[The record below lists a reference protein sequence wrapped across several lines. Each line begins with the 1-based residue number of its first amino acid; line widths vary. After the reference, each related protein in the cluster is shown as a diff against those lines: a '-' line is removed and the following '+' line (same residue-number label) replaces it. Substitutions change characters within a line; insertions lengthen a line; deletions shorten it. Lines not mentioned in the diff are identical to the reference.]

1 MTRAWTSYASACAFT
16 FLTIISSS
24 FAWAQPWNYDFGSG
38 TGTHDNNAST
48 SFLPTPPSGNA
59 RVRIGTQGG
68 SVELRNPG
76 DTRLGSGSEAVLTA
90 PTGASLNKIQWYGF
104 NAAETFTFQTAL
116 NISGGTGDIYFFC
129 GNGSCFSDNVGFSS
143 SQVFAG
149 MKWVRDNSGL
159 SLFVRSGST
168 WSAVTPAAMHN
179 DSVHI
184 LELYANNSAT
194 TRNYSHN
201 TQQTLAAYSY
211 DVWIDGVLV
220 IDGQAGAGLPDTLD
234 INGFMF
240 YAAASASNDCRI
252 ALDDII
258 YTNTIAAQPLPV
270 ELSAFEARA
279 FEGRVE
285 LRWRT
290 ETELQNYGFEILRSS
305 TGDEWEAVAFVPGD
319 GDRQTPRWYMWTDS
333 LGVIS
338 GLLRYRLRQID
349 RDGGSNL
356 SPERVVQI
364 PAASEGLLLGV
375 PWPNPARDFVTLSLS
390 ATHECDVQLEILTL
404 VGTQVAVLPA
414 MRLLPAGRQ
423 DVRLSCARFP
433 RGLHLVIARNAHS
446 TRTRFLMLQ

>member
-1 MTRAWTSYASACAFT
+1 MTRAWTTCAIACAFT
-16 FLTIISSS
+16 LLSIIASS
-24 FAWAQPWNYDFGSG
+24 FARAQPWNYDFGGG
-38 TGTHDNNAST
+38 TGTHDSGAST
-48 SFLPTPPSGNA
+48 SFLPAPPSGNA
-59 RVRIGTQGG
+59 RVRIGSQGG
-68 SVELRNPG
+68 SVELCNPG
-76 DTRLGSGSEAVLTA
+76 DPRLGNGSEAVLTA
-90 PTGASLNKIQWYGF
+90 PTGASLNKLQWYGF

-159 SLFVRSGST
+159 TLFVRSGSA
-168 WSAVTPAAMHN
+168 WSAVTPAPMHI
-179 DSVHI
+179 DSVHV

-194 TRNYSHN
+194 ARNYSHN
-201 TQQTLAAYSY
+201 TQRTLAAYSY
-211 DVWIDGVLV
+211 DVWIDGALV
-220 IDGQAGAGLPDTLD
+220 IDGQTKTGLPDTLD
-234 INGFMF
+234 IDGFMF
-240 YAAASASNDCRI
+240 YAAASASNDCLL

-258 YTNTIAAQPLPV
+258 YTNSIAAQPLPV

-290 ETELQNYGFEILRSS
+290 ETELGNFGFEILR
-305 TGDEWEAVAFVPGD
+305 TCAGDGWEAVGFVPGD

-333 LGVIS
+333 LGVSS

-349 RDGGSNL
+349 RDGGSSL
-356 SPERVVQI
+356 SPERVVQL
-364 PAASEGLLLGV
+364 PAASEGFLLGA
-375 PWPNPARDFVTLSLS
+375 PWPNPARDFVTLSLTAS
-390 ATHECDVQLEILTL
+390 HECDVQLEILTL
-404 VGTQVAVLPA
+404 AGIQVAVLPA

-423 DVRLSCARFP
+423 DLRLSCARFP
-433 RGLHLVIARNAHS
+433 RGLHLVIARNAHI